1 VKPHQNLA
9 PIDYPLTTSVI
20 EELLPGERAPHHV
33 QLLLNLAGYKTDEGW
48 LTRTNLDR
56 TRYLLNDPFT
66 KSANEFGILP
76 EGCEVEVLRQLNIN
90 PEFYQIVIASLTK
103 ISKRSGRYVTW
114 KESVVDKA
122 VAILA
127 LRGKPT
133 SMDVIISEIGES
145 YSIAGAR
152 DRLRADPRVV
162 RVNKTEF
169 GLRAWGLEEYSGITE
184 EITERIK
191 RGGGVADLESVV
203 TELVTTFDVAEIS
216 VRTYCSAPMFVIEEG
231 MIRLRSFDEHLK
243 VSEDLTR
250 VKGVYRINSQRIS
263 MLFSVDKDTLR
274 GSGRPLVPALT
285 AALRAQPGQECTYQ
299 GRDGSIRVTWPM
311 TGALGGSRG
320 SIRDLILSLGAREG
334 DRVLLIFDT
343 EQMTVEYSLIDEN
356 VIQEGPS
363 LGAVAELTGIHAEN
377 AAEAA
382 RKLATAIGVD
392 QTSLRKTLFDRGDLE
407 VVSVLPEKVS
417 TDDMAQA
424 LAELADVLGKE

>member
-1 VKPHQNLA
+1 
-9 PIDYPLTTSVI
+9 
-20 EELLPGERAPHHV
+20 
-33 QLLLNLAGYKTDEGW
+33 
-48 LTRTNLDR
+48 
-56 TRYLLNDPFT
+56 
-66 KSANEFGILP
+66 
-76 EGCEVEVLRQLNIN
+76 
-90 PEFYQIVIASLTK
+90 
-103 ISKRSGRYVTW
+103 VTW